1 MKKIITHQ
9 PEMGN
14 AMNTNAYGTLYG
26 IGVGPGDPDLMPLKS
41 INILKRVAV
50 IFAAS
55 STKNDHSQ
63 AVAIARPHI
72 PETSAVRLLPFPMT
86 KDRAQKE
93 ACWQAHARTI
103 IAELEQGHDVA
114 FLTLGDSMTYA
125 TYGYVL
131 KYVLTL
137 APDAPVVTVPGI
149 TAYQAAA
156 ARVNRPLVEGEESL
170 LVLSG
175 VEGGHRLR
183 ALSGTVDNVVFM
195 KAYRNA
201 GDISDALAETQMLE
215 NSVAVANCGLADEEV
230 IEDVHRLKYRK
241 PGYWTLIL
249 AKKSDSCE
257 AC

>member
-1 MKKIITHQ
+1 
-9 PEMGN
+9 
-14 AMNTNAYGTLYG
+14 MNTHTYGTLYG

-41 INILKRVAV
+41 VNILKRVPL
-50 IFAAS
+50 IFAAA
-55 STKNDHSQ
+55 STKNTYSQ
-63 AVAIARPHI
+63 AVRIAEPHI
-72 PETSAVRLLPFPMT
+72 PATSEVRLLPFPMT
-86 KDRAQKE
+86 KDLAEKE

-103 IAELEQGHDVA
+103 IAELEQGRDAA
-114 FLTLGDSMTYA
+114 FLTLGDSLTYA

-131 KYVLTL
+131 KYVLAL

-175 VEGGHRLR
+175 VEGGQRLR
-183 ALSGTVDNVVFM
+183 QLSQVVDNVVFM

-201 GDISDALAETQMLE
+201 GDITDALEEKEMLAQ
-215 NSVAVANCGLADEEV
+215 SVAVANCCLSNEEV
-230 IEDVHRLKYRK
+230 IEDVRSLRQRK

-249 AKKSDSCE
+249 AKKNNGH
-257 AC
+257 AAH

>member
-1 MKKIITHQ
+1 M
-9 PEMGN
+9 
-14 AMNTNAYGTLYG
+14 TNQTYGTLYG
-26 IGVGPGDPDLMPLKS
+26 IGVGPGDPDLIPVKS
-41 INILKRVAV
+41 VNILKRVAV

-55 STKNDHSQ
+55 STKNEHSQ
-63 AVAIARPHI
+63 AVNIARPHL
-72 PETSAVRLLPFPMT
+72 PENIQVRLLSFPMT
-86 KDRAQKE
+86 KDQAAKE

-131 KYVLTL
+131 KYVLAL

-175 VEGGHRLR
+175 VEGGDRFR
-183 ALSGTVDNVVFM
+183 ELSGSVENVVFM

-201 GDISDALAETQMLE
+201 ADISDALEEAGRLET
-215 NSVAVANCGLADEEV
+215 SVAVANCSLADEEV
-230 IEDVHRLKYRK
+230 IEDVKSLKARK
-241 PGYWTLIL
+241 PGYWTLVL
-249 AKKSDSCE
+249 AKKSR
-257 AC
+257 